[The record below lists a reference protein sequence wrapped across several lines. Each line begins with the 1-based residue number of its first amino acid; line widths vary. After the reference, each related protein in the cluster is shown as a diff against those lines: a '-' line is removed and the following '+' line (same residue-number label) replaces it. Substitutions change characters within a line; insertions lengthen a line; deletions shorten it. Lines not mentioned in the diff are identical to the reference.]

1 MHGDLGLGSGGLIS
15 KYLSVRCLRLSGSL
29 STCSR
34 SSTSAASSAES
45 EDYQVSQCRE
55 EHSGPPRRHRH
66 DEKELEELLGTKEEF
81 AQLKEE
87 LAEVQGGL

>member
-1 MHGDLGLGSGGLIS
+1 M
-15 KYLSVRCLRLSGSL
+15 RLSGSL

-45 EDYQVSQCRE
+45 EDYQVSQQCRE

-66 DEKELEELLGTKEEF
+66 VVKELEELVGTKEEF
-81 AQLKEE
+81 APLKEE
-87 LAEVQGGL
+87 LAEVQGGF

>member
-1 MHGDLGLGSGGLIS
+1 MSG
-15 KYLSVRCLRLSGSL
+15 VLRLSGTL

-66 DEKELEELLGTKEEF
+66 VVKELEELLGMKEEF
-81 AQLKEE
+81 APLTEE
-87 LAEVQGGL
+87 LAEVQGGF

>member
-1 MHGDLGLGSGGLIS
+1 MHGDLGSGFRGINLRCFET
-15 KYLSVRCLRLSGSL
+15 VRSL

-55 EHSGPPRRHRH
+55 EHSGPLRRHRH
-66 DEKELEELLGTKEEF
+66 DEKELKELLGMKEEF
-81 AQLKEE
+81 APLKEE
-87 LAEVQGGL
+87 LAEVQGGF